1 MEIAVLA
8 LGCFWGP
15 EIKFSKIDGIIK
27 TEVGYC
33 GGNSSITTYKEVCTG
48 NTNHAEVVKLDFD
61 EKIITYE
68 KILKIFFQ
76 IHDPTTLN
84 SQGPDFGTQYRSEIF
99 YLNDNQKMI
108 AEKVLNEVNE
118 RLSGKVVTK
127 ISLLKNYC
135 PAEEYHQKYLESL
148 HIPGAIFFDI
158 DENSRKDTALP
169 HMLVDQMS
177 WDKIVSNMGIKK
189 NDEIVIYD
197 NSDVISSCRGW
208 FNFIYYGH
216 DPKLINVLNGGLR
229 KWLKEKKKVTDEISN
244 IDKSDY
250 KGSERKDLVKSKQA
264 IDQNIDEK
272 IFTLIDA
279 RSRERFEGK
288 IPEPRKGLRSGCI
301 KNSFCIPFNDCLND
315 DKTFKNKDQLK
326 KIFKTSIENLE
337 QKKIV
342 FSCGSGVTA
351 CVLAL
356 AYSLINDKYLP
367 CIYDGS
373 WAEYGLI

>member
-99 YLNDNQKMI
+99 YLNDNQRKI
-108 AEKVLNEVNE
+108 AEKVLQNINE

-135 PAEEYHQKYLESL
+135 PAEEYHQKYLE
-148 HIPGAIFFDI
+148 
-158 DENSRKDTALP
+158 
-169 HMLVDQMS
+169 
-177 WDKIVSNMGIKK
+177 KK
-189 NDEIVIYD
+189 
-197 NSDVISSCRGW
+197 
-208 FNFIYYGH
+208 
-216 DPKLINVLNGGLR
+216 
-229 KWLKEKKKVTDEISN
+229 
-244 IDKSDY
+244 
-250 KGSERKDLVKSKQA
+250 
-264 IDQNIDEK
+264 
-272 IFTLIDA
+272 
-279 RSRERFEGK
+279 
-288 IPEPRKGLRSGCI
+288 
-301 KNSFCIPFNDCLND
+301 
-315 DKTFKNKDQLK
+315 
-326 KIFKTSIENLE
+326 
-337 QKKIV
+337 
-342 FSCGSGVTA
+342 
-351 CVLAL
+351 
-356 AYSLINDKYLP
+356 
-367 CIYDGS
+367 
-373 WAEYGLI
+373 